1 MKKNMTYRIE
11 EGNITIKDFL
21 LSNNISSKA
30 ISTLKKQVDG
40 ILVNGKGQ
48 FTNYKL
54 QPNDILS
61 INLDENNDYENIIA
75 TKMDLN
81 ILYEDDDIVIVNKSA
96 DITVHPS
103 KKYFTNSLVN
113 GLTYYYQH
121 KNMDVKLHCITRLDK
136 ETSGCVLFAKN
147 RIAANC
153 LSNMVKQKEI
163 SKTYLSLASGKINKQ
178 HFLISAPISRI
189 SKGNILRCVDF
200 QTGKEALTECFL
212 LGYYP
217 SNDISLLKCLL
228 HTGRT
233 HQIRVH
239 LQYINHPIVSDSLYN
254 KSCNLLL
261 RQGLHCYNI
270 RFIHPISHQ
279 LIDVTS
285 QLPADLKQV
294 LI

>member
-40 ILVNGKGQ
+40 ILVNGKVQ

-75 TKMDLN
+75 TKMDLD

-113 GLTYYYQH
+113 GLTYYYQN

>member
-11 EGNITIKDFL
+11 DGNITIKDFL

-40 ILVNGKGQ
+40 ILVNGKVQ

-113 GLTYYYQH
+113 GLTYYYQN

>member
-40 ILVNGKGQ
+40 ILVNGKVQ

-113 GLTYYYQH
+113 GLTYYYQN

-163 SKTYLSLASGKINKQ
+163 SKTYLSLASGKISKQ

>member
-1 MKKNMTYRIE
+1 MTYRIE

-40 ILVNGKGQ
+40 ILVNGKIQ

-54 QPNDILS
+54 QPNGILS

-75 TKMDLN
+75 TKMDLD

-113 GLTYYYQH
+113 GLTYYYQN

-163 SKTYLSLASGKINKQ
+163 SKTYLSLASGKVSKQ

-212 LGYYP
+212 LEYYP

>member
-40 ILVNGKGQ
+40 ILVNGKAQ

-113 GLTYYYQH
+113 GLTYYYQN

-163 SKTYLSLASGKINKQ
+163 SKTYLSLASGKVSKQ

-239 LQYINHPIVSDSLYN
+239 LRYINHPIVSDSLYN

>member
-1 MKKNMTYRIE
+1 MTYRIE

-40 ILVNGKGQ
+40 ILVNGKVQ

-113 GLTYYYQH
+113 GLTYYYQN

-163 SKTYLSLASGKINKQ
+163 SKTYLSLASGKVSKQ

-212 LGYYP
+212 LEYYP

-254 KSCNLLL
+254 KSCKLLL

>member
-11 EGNITIKDFL
+11 DGNITIKDFL

-40 ILVNGKGQ
+40 ILVNGKVQ

-75 TKMDLN
+75 TKMDLD

-113 GLTYYYQH
+113 GLTYYYQN

-163 SKTYLSLASGKINKQ
+163 SKTYLSLASGKVSKQ

>member
-21 LSNNISSKA
+21 LSHNISSKA

-40 ILVNGKGQ
+40 ILVNGKVQ

-113 GLTYYYQH
+113 GLTYYYQN

-163 SKTYLSLASGKINKQ
+163 SKTYLSLASGKVSKQ
-178 HFLISAPISRI
+178 HFLISAPISRV

-212 LGYYP
+212 LEYYP

>member
-21 LSNNISSKA
+21 LSHNISSKA

-40 ILVNGKGQ
+40 ILVNGKVQ

-75 TKMDLN
+75 TKMDLD

-113 GLTYYYQH
+113 GLTYYYQN

-163 SKTYLSLASGKINKQ
+163 SKTYLSLASGKVSKQ

-212 LGYYP
+212 LGYYS

>member
-11 EGNITIKDFL
+11 DGNITIKDFL

-40 ILVNGKGQ
+40 ILVNGKVQ
-48 FTNYKL
+48 FTNHKL

-113 GLTYYYQH
+113 GLTYYYQN

-163 SKTYLSLASGKINKQ
+163 SKTYLSLASGKVSKQ

-200 QTGKEALTECFL
+200 QTGKEALTEFFL
-212 LGYYP
+212 LEYYP

>member
-40 ILVNGKGQ
+40 ILVNGKVQ

-178 HFLISAPISRI
+178 HFLISAPISRV

-212 LGYYP
+212 LEYYP

>member
-113 GLTYYYQH
+113 GLTYYYQN

-212 LGYYP
+212 LEYYP

>member
-113 GLTYYYQH
+113 GLTYYYQN

-163 SKTYLSLASGKINKQ
+163 SKTYLSLASGKVSKQ

-212 LGYYP
+212 LEYYP

>member
-1 MKKNMTYRIE
+1 MTYRIE
-11 EGNITIKDFL
+11 DGNITIKDFL

-40 ILVNGKGQ
+40 ILVNGKVQ

-113 GLTYYYQH
+113 GLTYYYQN

-178 HFLISAPISRI
+178 HFLISAPISRV

>member
-1 MKKNMTYRIE
+1 MTYRIE

-40 ILVNGKGQ
+40 ILVNGKVQ

-113 GLTYYYQH
+113 GLTYYYQN

-178 HFLISAPISRI
+178 HFLISAPISRV

>member
-40 ILVNGKGQ
+40 ILVNGKVQ

-75 TKMDLN
+75 TKMDLD

-113 GLTYYYQH
+113 GLTYYYQN

-163 SKTYLSLASGKINKQ
+163 SKTYLSLASGKVSKQ

>member
-21 LSNNISSKA
+21 LSHNISSKA

-40 ILVNGKGQ
+40 ILVNGKVQ

-75 TKMDLN
+75 TKMDLD

-113 GLTYYYQH
+113 GLTYYYQN

-163 SKTYLSLASGKINKQ
+163 SKTNLSLASGKVSKQ

-212 LGYYP
+212 LEYYP

>member
-11 EGNITIKDFL
+11 DGNITIKDFL

-40 ILVNGKGQ
+40 ILVNGKVQ

-113 GLTYYYQH
+113 GLTYYYQN

-163 SKTYLSLASGKINKQ
+163 SKTYLSLASGKVSKQ

-212 LGYYP
+212 LEYYP

>member
-21 LSNNISSKA
+21 LSHNISSKA

-40 ILVNGKGQ
+40 ILVNGKVQ

-113 GLTYYYQH
+113 GLTYYYQN

-136 ETSGCVLFAKN
+136 ETSGCVLFARN

>member
-40 ILVNGKGQ
+40 ILVNGKVQ

-75 TKMDLN
+75 TKMDLD

-113 GLTYYYQH
+113 GLTYYYQN

-163 SKTYLSLASGKINKQ
+163 SKTYLSLASGKINNQ

-212 LGYYP
+212 LEYYP

>member
-40 ILVNGKGQ
+40 ILVNGKVQ

-113 GLTYYYQH
+113 GLTYYYQN

-178 HFLISAPISRI
+178 HFLISAPISRV

-217 SNDISLLKCLL
+217 SNDISQLKCLL

>member
-11 EGNITIKDFL
+11 DGNITIKDFL

-40 ILVNGKGQ
+40 ILVNGKVQ

-75 TKMDLN
+75 TKMDLD

-113 GLTYYYQH
+113 GLTYYYQN

-163 SKTYLSLASGKINKQ
+163 SKTYLSLASGKVSKQ

-212 LGYYP
+212 LEYYP

-254 KSCNLLL
+254 KSCKLLL

>member
-1 MKKNMTYRIE
+1 MTYRIE

-40 ILVNGKGQ
+40 ILVNGKVQ

-113 GLTYYYQH
+113 GLTYYYQN

>member
-21 LSNNISSKA
+21 LSHNISSKA

-40 ILVNGKGQ
+40 ILVNGKVQ

-113 GLTYYYQH
+113 GLTYYYQN

-163 SKTYLSLASGKINKQ
+163 SKTYLSLASGKVSKQ

>member
-40 ILVNGKGQ
+40 ILVNGKVQ

-113 GLTYYYQH
+113 GLTYYYQN

-163 SKTYLSLASGKINKQ
+163 SKTYLSLASGKVSKQ

-212 LGYYP
+212 LEYYP

-285 QLPADLKQV
+285 GLPADLKQV

>member
-40 ILVNGKGQ
+40 ILVNGKVQ

-113 GLTYYYQH
+113 GLTYYYQN

-163 SKTYLSLASGKINKQ
+163 SKTYLSLASGKVSKQ

-212 LGYYP
+212 LEYYP

-270 RFIHPISHQ
+270 KFIHP
-279 LIDVTS
+279 
-285 QLPADLKQV
+285 
-294 LI
+294 

>member
-11 EGNITIKDFL
+11 DGNITIKDFL

-40 ILVNGKGQ
+40 ILVNGKVQ

-81 ILYEDDDIVIVNKSA
+81 ILYEDDDLVIVNKSA

-113 GLTYYYQH
+113 GLTYYYQN

-270 RFIHPISHQ
+270 RFNHPISHQ

>member
-1 MKKNMTYRIE
+1 
-11 EGNITIKDFL
+11 
-21 LSNNISSKA
+21 
-30 ISTLKKQVDG
+30 
-40 ILVNGKGQ
+40 
-48 FTNYKL
+48 
-54 QPNDILS
+54 
-61 INLDENNDYENIIA
+61 
-75 TKMDLN
+75 MDLD

-113 GLTYYYQH
+113 GLTYYYQN

-163 SKTYLSLASGKINKQ
+163 SKTYLSLASGKVSKQ

-270 RFIHPISHQ
+270 KFIHPISHQ

>member
-1 MKKNMTYRIE
+1 MTYRIE

-40 ILVNGKGQ
+40 ILVNGKVQ

-75 TKMDLN
+75 TKMDLD

-113 GLTYYYQH
+113 GLTYYYQN

>member
-1 MKKNMTYRIE
+1 MTYRIE
-11 EGNITIKDFL
+11 DGNITIKDFL

-40 ILVNGKGQ
+40 ILVNGKVQ

-113 GLTYYYQH
+113 GLTYYYQN

-163 SKTYLSLASGKINKQ
+163 SKTYLSLASGKVSKQ

>member
-21 LSNNISSKA
+21 LSHNISSKA

>member
-48 FTNYKL
+48 FNNYKL

-113 GLTYYYQH
+113 GLTYYYQN

-163 SKTYLSLASGKINKQ
+163 SKTYLSLASGKVSKQ

-212 LGYYP
+212 LEYYP

-270 RFIHPISHQ
+270 KFIHPISHQ

>member
-1 MKKNMTYRIE
+1 MKKNMTYRIKD
-11 EGNITIKDFL
+11 GNITIKDFL
-21 LSNNISSKA
+21 LSHNISSKA

-113 GLTYYYQH
+113 GLTYYYQN

-163 SKTYLSLASGKINKQ
+163 SKTYLSLASGKVSKQ

-212 LGYYP
+212 LEYYP

>member
-40 ILVNGKGQ
+40 ILVNGKVQ

-75 TKMDLN
+75 TKMDLD

-113 GLTYYYQH
+113 GLTYYYQN

-163 SKTYLSLASGKINKQ
+163 SKTYLSLASGKVSKQ

-200 QTGKEALTECFL
+200 QTGKEALTEFFL

>member
-21 LSNNISSKA
+21 LSHNISSKA

-40 ILVNGKGQ
+40 ILVNGKVQ

-113 GLTYYYQH
+113 GLTYYYQN

-163 SKTYLSLASGKINKQ
+163 SKTYLSLASGKVSKQ

-212 LGYYP
+212 LEYYP

-270 RFIHPISHQ
+270 KFIHPISHQ

>member
-40 ILVNGKGQ
+40 ILVNGKVQ

-75 TKMDLN
+75 TKMDLD

-113 GLTYYYQH
+113 GLTYYYQN

-163 SKTYLSLASGKINKQ
+163 SKTYLSLASGKVSKQ

-212 LGYYP
+212 LEYYP

-254 KSCNLLL
+254 KSCKLLL

>member
-11 EGNITIKDFL
+11 DGNITIKDFL
-21 LSNNISSKA
+21 LSHNISSKA

-40 ILVNGKGQ
+40 ILVNGKVQ

-113 GLTYYYQH
+113 GLTYYYQN

-163 SKTYLSLASGKINKQ
+163 SKTYLSLASGKVSKQ

-212 LGYYP
+212 LEYYP

-270 RFIHPISHQ
+270 KFIHPISHQ

>member
-1 MKKNMTYRIE
+1 MTYRIE
-11 EGNITIKDFL
+11 DGNITIKDFL

-40 ILVNGKGQ
+40 ILVNGKVQ

-75 TKMDLN
+75 TKMDLD

-113 GLTYYYQH
+113 GLTYYYQN

-163 SKTYLSLASGKINKQ
+163 SKTYLSLASGKVSKQ

>member
-40 ILVNGKGQ
+40 ILVNGKVQ

-75 TKMDLN
+75 TKMDLD
-81 ILYEDDDIVIVNKSA
+81 ILYDDDDIVIVNKSA

-113 GLTYYYQH
+113 GLTYYYQN